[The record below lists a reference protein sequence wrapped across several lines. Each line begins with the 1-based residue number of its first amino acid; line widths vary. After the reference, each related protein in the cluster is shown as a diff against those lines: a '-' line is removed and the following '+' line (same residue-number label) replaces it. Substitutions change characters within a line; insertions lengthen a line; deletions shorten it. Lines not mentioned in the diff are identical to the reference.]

1 MHVLVFIPVITL
13 NILYYILVCKFTRLA
28 QTLTIE
34 VKYGFILSVITSLK
48 RTIAF

>member
-13 NILYYILVCKFTRLA
+13 NILYYILVCKFTRLT

-34 VKYGFILSVITSLK
+34 VKYGFIMSVIKSLK
-48 RTIAF
+48 RTIEF